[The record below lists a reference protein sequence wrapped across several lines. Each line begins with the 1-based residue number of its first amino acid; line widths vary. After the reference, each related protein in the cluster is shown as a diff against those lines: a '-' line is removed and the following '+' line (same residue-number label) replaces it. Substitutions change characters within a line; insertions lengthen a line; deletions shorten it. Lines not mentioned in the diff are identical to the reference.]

1 MCAEDAARLRKADA
15 FNIVEF
21 WAASGYQNATCASS
35 MLYCSVLW
43 GCERASEE
51 Q

>member
-21 WAASGYQNATCASS
+21 WAAKKTAHGGFRHQFDELLGS
-35 MLYCSVLW
+35 M
-43 GCERASEE
+43 
-51 Q
+51 